1 MATTLRGGPRL
12 WVFAAP
18 PSAVNVEYNVT
29 TIEALAAANPNRIIT
44 NGTFFNPRTRGHV
57 LGVVHA
63 RDGSNRGNPYP
74 SRYWF
79 GINNAGVALVGG
91 PGEPANYAA
100 NYAVLLSGVGLL
112 LRNGNY
118 APSYLAGGFDASY
131 ANPRIRVAIG
141 VRNGGQEVLLYICC
155 GENQRGR
162 ALRQSLNTVARALR
176 NTYGCTG
183 AVWLDGSSAC
193 ALAVNGTVI
202 ESHEYGVQPCWV
214 RMA

>member
-1 MATTLRGGPRL
+1 MG
-12 WVFAAP
+12 FAAP
-18 PSAVNVEYNVT
+18 TRDVNVEYNVT

-44 NGTFFNPRTRGHV
+44 NGTFFNPKTRGQV

-63 RDGSNRGNPYP
+63 RDNSNRGNRFP
-74 SRYWF
+74 SRYRF
-79 GINNAGVALVGG
+79 GINNAGIASVGG
-91 PGEPANYAA
+91 PGEPTNYVA

-118 APSYLAGGFDASY
+118 APSYLDGGFDPAY

-141 VRNGGQEVLLYICC
+141 VRNSGREVILYVCC
-155 GENQRGR
+155 GGNSRGR
-162 ALRQSLNTVARALR
+162 ALRKSLDTVARDLR

-193 ALAVNGTVI
+193 ALAINGTVI
-202 ESHEYGVQPCWV
+202 ESHEYAVQPCWV